1 MISNCGHDENGAYSD
16 GQAGDQ
22 SGTEWYIREWYSK
35 PWEYV
40 LRHPDATVRA
50 TIAELAIEAANND
63 LIGYDQN
70 ERTTFWTML
79 SVSGYYPKNITKA
92 CEADCSS
99 GVAACVKATGYILG
113 IDSLKNVSKDCYTGN
128 LRNALVNAGFEVL
141 TDSKYLDSDDYLLN
155 GDVLLQE
162 NHHTCINV
170 SDGSKTKE
178 NTNMSISAMDL
189 RSACS
194 AVCNEARTGG
204 WTYGNSTATPPC
216 SDKIISCDRMI
227 ARALY
232 NLGYTSQPKG
242 GITVLNMESYLTK
255 WGFSKI
261 TDASKLAHGDIV
273 LMKANG
279 TSSPTAA
286 WHTFLC
292 DQFWGTD
299 RIWKYD
305 CGSQTR
311 IQTSQPYQNVPLNEW
326 SNKTFYCGFRVPSAS
341 SDSTTSTKK
350 TTVTKPS
357 GKDAALESGIYTIH
371 SGLDNNYVLD
381 IASGSLSDR
390 ANVQIYQ
397 NNDSLAQH
405 FFISPTGSETYLIG
419 NVQSGKLLDVA
430 SGDTNNGANIQQ
442 YKSNGTKSQRWWI
455 QDAGNGY
462 VTIISTVSGKVLDV
476 TNGQAKDCQNV
487 QQYTA
492 NGSNA
497 QKWMIK
503 WV

>member
-1 MISNCGHDENGAYSD
+1 MISNCGHDENGAYTG

-22 SGTEWYIREWYSK
+22 SGTEWYIRDWYSK

-40 LRHPDATVRA
+40 LRHPDETVRA

-79 SVSGYYPKNITKA
+79 NVSGYYPKNITKA

-113 IDSLKNVSKDCYTGN
+113 IDSLKNVSQDCYTGN
-128 LRNALVNAGFEVL
+128 LRSALVNAGFEVL
-141 TDSKYLDSDDYLLN
+141 TDSKYLDSEEYLLN
-155 GDVLLQE
+155 GDILLQE

-170 SDGSKTKE
+170 SDGSKAKE
-178 NTNMSISAMDL
+178 DTNMSITAMDL
-189 RSACS
+189 RTACS

-216 SDKIISCDRMI
+216 ADKIISCDRMI

-311 IQTSQPYQNVPLNEW
+311 IQTAQPYQNVPLNEW
-326 SNKTFYCGFRVPSAS
+326 SNKTFYCGFRVPNTS
-341 SDSTTSTKK
+341 SDSDTTTTK
-350 TTVTKPS
+350 TISKPTGS
-357 GKDAALESGIYTIH
+357 DAKISAGIYKIC
-371 SGLDNNYVLD
+371 SKLNEDYVMD
-381 IASGSLSDR
+381 VACGSLDDR
-390 ANVQIYQ
+390 ANIQLYKSNNTASQAFYIYPMG
-397 NNDSLAQH
+397 NESY
-405 FFISPTGSETYLIG
+405 IIG
-419 NVQSGKLLDVA
+419 NVQSGKVFDIA
-430 SGDTNNGANIQQ
+430 SGDTNKGANVQQ
-442 YKSNGTKSQRWWI
+442 YKSNGTTAQRYWI
-455 QDAGNGY
+455 QSSANNY
-462 VTIISTVSGKVLDV
+462 VIIYAQCSGLVLDV
-476 TNGQAKDCQNV
+476 TNGQVKDTANI
-487 QQYTA
+487 QQYTY
-492 NGSNA
+492 NGSDA

-503 WV
+503 KM